1 MKKNVKIV
9 LIVLLATLAVVC
21 LAACNAY
28 NRTYTFTPYTAYEIT
43 KVNITQTSRTAC
55 NYTVTC
61 DIAPSNS
68 AKVYVTHYDK
78 IASDDVAIDYVA
90 TNGNYVFDCDVS
102 FASYY
107 IHVVDGEKTA
117 VLPMTRPQ
125 MTPTLTANGTSNVLS
140 YNFVNGTS
148 WSSFCDPTGK
158 SVYKS
163 AQSTF
168 DESTATLVAKNVAIA
183 YADST
188 TDIAAS
194 DDMPYYYVVLSAKNG
209 IVTYVTTPIIC
220 VEKAFSGM
228 QASLET
234 INGVA
239 SLKISGTSLLGGT
252 LAVELYSADTTLG
265 RVVEVLGDE
274 VNIVSGQPF
283 TATIDVSKILSGE
296 VGAGIWYDVKIS
308 SSFGMFDVYT
318 ESADMMQ
325 EILSQ
330 GAKFEF
336 KEWGGLLKVNYGYGA
351 DFVVSS
357 VNIQNVDGVPT
368 LIVKGNSIDS
378 VKCVKLHAD
387 AEYGPKD
394 ANGSNKH
401 HQYWNNVSTAKNEF
415 EFRVKLTDLP
425 VNGETWSWFHVYA
438 YDVANVSNSATPTG
452 KSDLK
457 RGGVLKVDQKF
468 VYNGVVYTVKAWT
481 DGSDVGTGLA
491 ISTKVVQG

>member
-1 MKKNVKIV
+1 MKKTMKIV

-21 LAACNAY
+21 LVACNEY

-43 KVNITQTSRTAC
+43 KVNITQTGRTAC

-68 AKVYVTHYDK
+68 AKVYITHYDK
-78 IASDDVAIDYVA
+78 ITSDDAAVDYTA
-90 TNGNYVFDCDVS
+90 TNGNYVFDADVS

-125 MTPTLTANGTSNVLS
+125 MTPTLTANGTSNVLN
-140 YNFVNGTS
+140 YNFVKGTS

-163 AQSTF
+163 SKDTF

-188 TDIAAS
+188 TDIAAN

-228 QASLET
+228 KASFE
-234 INGVA
+234 IVNGVA

-265 RVVEVLGDE
+265 KVVEVLGDE
-274 VNIVSGQPF
+274 VNIVAGHPF
-283 TATIDVSKILSGE
+283 AASIDVSKILNGE
-296 VGAGIWYDVKIS
+296 VGAGIWYDVKIA
-308 SSFGMFDVYT
+308 SSFGQFDVFT

-336 KEWGGLLKVNYGYGA
+336 KEWNGLLKVNYGYGA
-351 DFVVSS
+351 DFVVTS
-357 VNIQNVDGVPT
+357 VSIQDVEDIPT
-368 LIVKGNSIDS
+368 LIVKGTGIDS

-394 ANGSNKH
+394 ASGSNKH
-401 HQYWNNVSTAKNEF
+401 HQYWDDISTTKNEF
-415 EFRVKLTDLP
+415 VFCVKLTDLP
-425 VNGETWSWFHVYA
+425 VDGETWSWFHVYA
-438 YDVANVSNSATPTG
+438 YDVENASNSTTPTG

-457 RGGVLKVDQKF
+457 RGGVLKVDQEF

-481 DGSDVGTGLA
+481 EGSDVGTGLA
-491 ISTKVVQG
+491 ISTKAVQE